1 MNTIEIVDYEP
12 IHRPFFEKFN
22 REWIEELFVMEPV
35 DEYVLTNPEKAILEE
50 GGAILM
56 AIFNGQVAGTVG
68 LRKLNDQ
75 VFEFTKMAVDKHF
88 RRQGIAEALSKA
100 SFQRAK
106 ELGAQSIILYSNTRN
121 AAALKLYEK
130 LGFKELPVEN
140 DVYERANVKM
150 QIQLDQLNELPA
162 NYKN

>member
-1 MNTIEIVDYEP
+1 
-12 IHRPFFEKFN
+12 
-22 REWIEELFVMEPV
+22 
-35 DEYVLTNPEKAILEE
+35 
-50 GGAILM
+50 
-56 AIFNGQVAGTVG
+56 
-68 LRKLNDQ
+68 
-75 VFEFTKMAVDKHF
+75 MAVDKQF

-100 SFQRAK
+100 CFQRAK
-106 ELGAQSIILYSNTRN
+106 EMGAQSIILYSNTRN

-150 QIQLDQLNELPA
+150 HFQLDQVNELPA

>member
-1 MNTIEIVDYEP
+1 MNTIKIVDYEP

-35 DEYVLTNPEKAILEE
+35 DEYVLTNPEKAILEN

-75 VFEFTKMAVDKHF
+75 VLEFTKMAVDKQF

-100 SFQRAK
+100 CFQRAK
-106 ELGAQSIILYSNTRN
+106 EMGAQSIILYSNTRN

-140 DVYERANVKM
+140 EVYERANVKM
-150 QIQLDQLNELPA
+150 HFQLDQLNELPV